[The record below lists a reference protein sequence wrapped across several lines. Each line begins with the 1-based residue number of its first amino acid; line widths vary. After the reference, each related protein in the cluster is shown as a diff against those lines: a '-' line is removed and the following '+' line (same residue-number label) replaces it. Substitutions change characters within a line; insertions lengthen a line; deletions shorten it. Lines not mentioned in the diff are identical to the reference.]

1 MEKNKKR
8 HREEEGKDPWFGSRG
23 RSVSEDTMPRF
34 AKRQTTSAIEAV
46 ASSGMFWHDR
56 RVAPELIVVFGSAH
70 SLEL

>member
-8 HREEEGKDPWFGSRG
+8 HRKEEGKDPWFGSRG
-23 RSVSEDTMPRF
+23 RSDTMPRF
-34 AKRQTTSAIEAV
+34 AKRQTTSAIEAA